1 MWCLVCWKSTWSW
14 EFILIDLK
22 VAILEG
28 YYGRV
33 VGCSGISKK
42 YGIML
47 YNGTIDSDYR
57 GVVGVILF
65 NFSNEEYIIERGD
78 RIAQVI
84 FERYYTLK
92 LREVSDFSNEKT
104 EGGERGFGSTGVW
117 FFLAYWK
124 NLVAKMEAKY
134 PKLRLFEKVLYH
146 YETIENFHYK
156 LLNIMLPITHNS
168 WFYCFC
174 NKYKGCKLD

>member
-1 MWCLVCWKSTWSW
+1 
-14 EFILIDLK
+14 
-22 VAILEG
+22 
-28 YYGRV
+28 
-33 VGCSGISKK
+33 
-42 YGIML
+42 ML

-104 EGGERGFGSTGVW
+104 EGGEHGFGSTGV
-117 FFLAYWK
+117 
-124 NLVAKMEAKY
+124 
-134 PKLRLFEKVLYH
+134 
-146 YETIENFHYK
+146 
-156 LLNIMLPITHNS
+156 
-168 WFYCFC
+168 
-174 NKYKGCKLD
+174 